1 MTRDVGEN
9 LTIGFLILMLFSV
22 QMVSADEPEHSIE
35 FVELTVYRDG
45 LVSVTQALTVNETFP
60 SISIRLLT
68 PSIENVIAFD
78 ENETVLDYELS
89 GVDMTI
95 FTLGSRR
102 VLLEYD
108 TISLTKKEAEVWT
121 LILDV
126 PYNVTVY
133 LPEEST
139 ILYLNEMPT
148 SLETEDERIIISLFP
163 GEWEISYALAVTL
176 PVAFRVS
183 DLTVSPTEVDIG
195 GEITISAK
203 VTNIGEEEG
212 SYTVV
217 LEIDQEVENS
227 KTVTLAAGASTTV
240 EFRVLKED
248 AGTYSVEVAGL
259 NSAFTVKEAPP
270 PVPIPI
276 AYTVGIAVLG
286 AVIAGFILLKRR
298 PPGPEKILR
307 KHFDLRP
314 EDRDV
319 VRFISERGGK
329 VLEAEIRGRFQELP
343 RTTLWRLIKRLEKM
357 EIVTVSKIGLQNQIE
372 LRK

>member
-95 FTLGSRR
+95 FTLGSSR